1 MPSVFESAVDVS
13 ITGRQRGPLRG
24 EPTGEVFCPQRL
36 SSIAVMRCGE
46 YQEQFK
52 CQFGCPNAAKAVD
65 IGNAK
70 KAMRQLAALGIMKAR
85 TRAKRRDDGP
95 KARKPR
101 RPYGSLLK
109 YDRCISCGE
118 NKSLNPSRH
127 CRQCN
132 PGAGN
137 QRGRKIGR
145 YDHCAICGK
154 AKPRS
159 SHPIGRCCSNWKRR
173 TKWKAGAR

>member
-1 MPSVFESAVDVS
+1 MPSIFQSAVDVA
-13 ITGRQRGPLRG
+13 ITGKQRGAGRG
-24 EPTGEVFCPQRL
+24 EPTGEVFCPPRL

-70 KAMRQLAALGIMKAR
+70 KAMRQLAALAIMKAR
-85 TRAKRRDDGP
+85 THARNVETTAP

-118 NKSLNPSRH
+118 NKSLNPSPH
-127 CRQCN
+127 CRRCN

-137 QRGRKIGR
+137 RRMPFDKAQAHGEENRTMRKIE
-145 YDHCAICGK
+145 
-154 AKPRS
+154 P
-159 SHPIGRCCSNWKRR
+159 
-173 TKWKAGAR
+173 